1 MGHRDLL
8 VPRTYLR
15 QTPNARVCPREAS
28 AGRLSSSGVS
38 VHYLADEH
46 WSGSVTETSLPDFP
60 FFSPV
65 SGWPEGISGRP
76 RPNVERSMLGAGE
89 KTSHAND
96 AGFGAGRSGIGRAS
110 CRER

>member
-1 MGHRDLL
+1 MKETLGLVAHLL
-8 VPRTYLR
+8 DGGG
-15 QTPNARVCPREAS
+15 TPKGS
-28 AGRLSSSGVS
+28 KSGVL

-60 FFSPV
+60 FFNPV

-89 KTSHAND
+89 EASHAND
-96 AGFGAGRSGIGRAS
+96 AGFGVGRSGAVGDS
-110 CRER
+110 G